1 MKSFFFVFILSII
14 ANNVY
19 ASVKQNIINNF
30 ESIKTISF
38 NFTQTVKGKD
48 EHGNCIISYPKKIF
62 CKYKLKFNKVLVSN
76 GKSLVIKSDKNNQ
89 YYRYSLNST
98 PLFYLLDQDFIVSKM
113 KSIKEKLI
121 NNKYYLFSIEEKGQI
136 LNIFFDKKNLQLIGW
151 QTEDIYQ
158 NLSVT
163 YIFDVK
169 TNVSI
174 DNKIF
179 ILPKLIN

>member
-1 MKSFFFVFILSII
+1 MKFFFFVFVLLMMVSKS
-14 ANNVY
+14 Y
-19 ASVKQNIINNF
+19 ASIKQNIINNF
-30 ESIKTISF
+30 QSMNTISF
-38 NFTQTVKGKD
+38 NFTQTIKGKD
-48 EHGNCIISYPKKIF
+48 EHGNCIIAYPKKIF
-62 CKYKLKFNKVLVSN
+62 CKYKLEFNKVLVSN

-98 PLFYLLDQDFIVSKM
+98 PLFYLLDKNFIISKM
-113 KSIKEKLI
+113 KNIDERLI

-136 LNIFFDKKNLQLIGW
+136 LNIFFNKKNLQLIGW

-163 YIFDVK
+163 YIFDLKINDKV
-169 TNVSI
+169 

-179 ILPKLIN
+179 KLPKTTN